1 MPLAP
6 LARAGGRG
14 AGAGA
19 LARARAAGARREVRG
34 RGLAASAGKGQGP
47 AGDAPRAPG
56 GSWRVVAGGK
66 KGRRTARLVRVQ
78 ARGADGPLP
87 VAPGTVKELP
97 IFPLGLVPLMYD
109 DVPLRIFEARY
120 RVLFNTLLHGAAGL
134 EDDLAQLDSPF
145 LGSRKFGLC
154 FTNQQGEVANTGG
167 LLTIVNHEMQPD
179 GQMLVESKV
188 IQRFKVVEVIEQ
200 RPVLLCKVEYL
211 DEADGDAGNEALAD
225 EVRDVFKSVVRLV
238 CSLNGEEGE
247 PDLPTE
253 VDTLEPS
260 RLSYWI
266 PHWFPR
272 DPIQQQLFFELDSTK
287 ERLAKEKEVF
297 ENTYQYH
304 LARSALK
311 NVFADGEEE
320 GSGDA

>member
-1 MPLAP
+1 MAHALA
-6 LARAGGRG
+6 GRG
-14 AGAGA
+14 ARAGA
-19 LARARAAGARREVRG
+19 LARAAAAGTAAARQRRV
-34 RGLAASAGKGQGP
+34 RGLAGGKGP

-56 GSWRVVAGGK
+56 AGRWRVVGG
-66 KGRRTARLVRVQ
+66 GGANSAPRLVRVQ

-320 GSGDA
+320 GGGDA